1 MARYLRSYYLMLKWQ
16 ALSQKPIIPINVVV
30 QMMVAIGF
38 IIGLSYFYPHLDSAT
53 ARYLTTG
60 APTIIL
66 LMVGLVLLPQ
76 IVGSA
81 RKEGTFDYIWSLP
94 VPRMIYIA
102 ADATIWVAVTLPG
115 VIIALAMGSA
125 YHHFALNISPLVVP
139 ALVLVAACGVF
150 IGYIIALWPPKP
162 EIGNILTQVLVFV
175 IMLFSPILFPATQLP
190 DWLQSIHRVLP
201 FQYMADLARGTL
213 TDLKVD
219 LGLSFI
225 IVGAWSLVGLIGT
238 ILLVSRRS

>member
-1 MARYLRSYYLMLKWQ
+1 MSAYLRNYYLMLKWQ
-16 ALSQKPIIPINVVV
+16 ALSQKPIIPLNMVV
-30 QMMVAIGF
+30 QLMVAVGF

-94 VPRMIYIA
+94 VPRMVYIA

-115 VIIALAMGSA
+115 VIAALAMGSA
-125 YHHFALNISPLVVP
+125 YHHFALHISPLVVP
-139 ALVLVAACGVF
+139 ALLLVAASGVF

-162 EIGNILTQVLVFV
+162 EIGNVLTQVLVFV
-175 IMLFSPILFPATQLP
+175 IMLFSPILFPAAQLP
-190 DWLQSIHRVLP
+190 GWLQAVHRVLP

-213 TDLKVD
+213 TDLPVD
-219 LGLSFI
+219 LGLAFLV
-225 IVGAWSLVGLIGT
+225 VGIWCLVGFIGT
-238 ILLVSRRS
+238 FLLVNRRR